1 MSKKDYKKQ
10 NNSRTAKK
18 AKPKQKKKNN
28 NLFNELNHLK
38 RCFLDKER
46 EYGKGCTQ
54 LCFPTV
60 VAKRRVG
67 HFTRFTVRDEKRGV
81 GSEGAP
87 KGAQRFRKQGK
98 TK

>member
-1 MSKKDYKKQ
+1 MSKKDYKNKTIAEQQRKQ
-10 NNSRTAKK
+10 NPN
-18 AKPKQKKKNN
+18 KKKNN

-60 VAKRRVG
+60 AAKRRVG

-87 KGAQRFRKQGK
+87 KGAQRYRKQGK